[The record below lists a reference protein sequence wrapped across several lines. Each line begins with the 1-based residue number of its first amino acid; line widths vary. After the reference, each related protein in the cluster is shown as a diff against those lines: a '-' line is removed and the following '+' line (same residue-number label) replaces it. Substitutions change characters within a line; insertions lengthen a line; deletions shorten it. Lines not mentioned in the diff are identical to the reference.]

1 MDAFGDGAKGDME
14 GGGRRS
20 CNCSCPSKTDCLR
33 AWGWSSGRLG
43 DLARG
48 AMIRED
54 DVPGT
59 GSRVH
64 DHELKLQAAWQ
75 TEYRKDMPTIV
86 THARYSPFPLPETA
100 TRVAGAPGPSD
111 SLSVGRS
118 LGVSVAE
125 SERDASSLFL
135 STSADG
141 GSSKD
146 LEGKLWPMR
155 PLRRVELLAPL
166 LDRGRKTGTTVRG
179 VPGEVGGRDKG
190 TELMEC
196 APRR

>member
-64 DHELKLQAAWQ
+64 DHELKLQVPWQ
-75 TEYRKDMPTIV
+75 IEIQR
-86 THARYSPFPLPETA
+86 
-100 TRVAGAPGPSD
+100 
-111 SLSVGRS
+111 
-118 LGVSVAE
+118 
-125 SERDASSLFL
+125 RDAYESNPRKVLTVSIARDRDAG
-135 STSADG
+135 SGSARPVRLAERRKVARRKCG
-141 GSSKD
+141 G
-146 LEGKLWPMR
+146 E
-155 PLRRVELLAPL
+155 
-166 LDRGRKTGTTVRG
+166 
-179 VPGEVGGRDKG
+179 
-190 TELMEC
+190 
-196 APRR
+196 